1 MSGTRNLNLALI
13 ICFFLAIFVFKPSNA
28 MAEASELKKGQV
40 APYSGVLL
48 EPKDF
53 LKARI
58 AVREAEQYKEQFME
72 SKELMRIQDNRIAN
86 RDKIIVE
93 LNNQLTDSD
102 FYKKLYFLGGVV
114 LGGLAVD
121 YVKD

>member
-1 MSGTRNLNLALI
+1 
-13 ICFFLAIFVFKPSNA
+13 
-28 MAEASELKKGQV
+28 
-40 APYSGVLL
+40 
-48 EPKDF
+48 
-53 LKARI
+53 
-58 AVREAEQYKEQFME
+58 ME